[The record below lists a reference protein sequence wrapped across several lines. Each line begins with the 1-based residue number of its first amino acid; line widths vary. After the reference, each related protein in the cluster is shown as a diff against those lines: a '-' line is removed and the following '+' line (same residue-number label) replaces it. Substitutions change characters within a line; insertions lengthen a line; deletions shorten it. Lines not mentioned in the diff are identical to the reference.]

1 MVKDRNKGLRVLD
14 YIDENEILAQLSE
27 EASEVA
33 KAALKLRRERAGRLL
48 PPQEREGRV
57 VRRCDVLPYR
67 RSGRKA
73 RL

>member
-33 KAALKLRRERAGRLL
+33 KAALKLRRTRDRKE
-48 PPQEREGRV
+48 
-57 VRRCDVLPYR
+57 PYT
-67 RSGRKA
+67 SKYS
-73 RL
+73 